1 MYIICVYSF
10 RCIRGIL
17 SDKIV
22 ILVTHQVQ
30 YLERC
35 DAILGLKEVS
45 CIYHSSNVV
54 SMFIHN
60 LLVFYFLMYYIIAVG
75 DFLLTSLL
83 LLYRALC

>member
-1 MYIICVYSF
+1 MYIVSVCVYSL

-45 CIYHSSNVV
+45 NECRV
-54 SMFIHN
+54 SFIKYS
-60 LLVFYFLMYYIIAVG
+60 VRVM
-75 DFLLTSLL
+75 S
-83 LLYRALC
+83 